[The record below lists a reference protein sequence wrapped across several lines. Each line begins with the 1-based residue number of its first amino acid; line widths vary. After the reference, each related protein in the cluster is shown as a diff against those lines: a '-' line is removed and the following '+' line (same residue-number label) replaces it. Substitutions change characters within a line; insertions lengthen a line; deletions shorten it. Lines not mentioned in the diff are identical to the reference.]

1 MLRKFPGK
9 SKRLPHFLASGL
21 TFMLVSFIGRSLG
34 FLSLSGVELGEHLVN
49 LIVRISRLK

>member
-1 MLRKFPGK
+1 MLRKFLGK

-21 TFMLVSFIGRSLG
+21 AFMLVSVIGRSLG